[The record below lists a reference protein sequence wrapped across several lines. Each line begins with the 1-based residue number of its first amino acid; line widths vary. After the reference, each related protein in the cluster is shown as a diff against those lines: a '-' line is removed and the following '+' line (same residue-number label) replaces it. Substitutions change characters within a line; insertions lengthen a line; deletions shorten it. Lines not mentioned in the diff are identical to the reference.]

1 MSSSAL
7 KSLKSKV
14 SDSLSEWVS
23 EWQGHLLSCPGQL
36 KIRKSELFQWH
47 TNRKIK
53 LSVPG
58 GARLNHGNAR
68 TCSRRL
74 MTIEHIAAISTRLLV
89 VTTFKRMR
97 MYFNRSCNITNIKER
112 PTGKHINANNTA
124 NISQPHSVCVEREN
138 CGGSPIFWQDSALK
152 IEN

>member
-1 MSSSAL
+1 MSETVGRPLKFMTVVFKRILSVRRGRSSSW
-7 KSLKSKV
+7 KIWV
-14 SDSLSEWVS
+14 IFWGSLSNTTLRVWS
-23 EWQGHLLSCPGQL
+23 SRGSPSICYMK

-74 MTIEHIAAISTRLLV
+74 MTIEHIAALSTRLLV
-89 VTTFKRMR
+89 VTTFKRML
-97 MYFNRSCNITNIKER
+97 MYFNRSCNITTIKER
-112 PTGKHINANNTA
+112 PTGKHIR
-124 NISQPHSVCVEREN
+124 C
-138 CGGSPIFWQDSALK
+138 K
-152 IEN
+152 